1 MVDQIL
7 FAVDLEHAFFFSYNG
22 YTFVFYYTNN
32 MSIIPI
38 TWYVY
43 IDRYRDRDLLE
54 NIGIRSKI
62 ISFPND
68 QKRGNKKKKEKSM
81 IRN

>member
-1 MVDQIL
+1 
-7 FAVDLEHAFFFSYNG
+7 
-22 YTFVFYYTNN
+22 
-32 MSIIPI
+32 MSIMPI